1 MAGMEANRQIKAAKS
16 QPKKQSEPSSRQS
29 AASKRPGSSAAS
41 KVKTASQVSGSVTQ
55 QAKQSQKIGA
65 AEASFKLDADD
76 EQIDDE
82 SDF

>member
-41 KVKTASQVSGSVTQ
+41 KVKTASQVSGSVQ